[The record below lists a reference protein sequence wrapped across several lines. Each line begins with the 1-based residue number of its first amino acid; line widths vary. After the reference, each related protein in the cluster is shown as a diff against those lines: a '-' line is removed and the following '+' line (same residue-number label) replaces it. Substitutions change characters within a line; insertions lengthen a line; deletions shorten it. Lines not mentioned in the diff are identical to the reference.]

1 MRMKTYSLFKSS
13 FTGNGSASANKIWTE
28 TFSMSNINMTV
39 ISKSKYFEYTG
50 DGIPAETT
58 PLFSFFLSAHVKYKG
73 HHDDS

>member
-1 MRMKTYSLFKSS
+1 
-13 FTGNGSASANKIWTE
+13 
-28 TFSMSNINMTV
+28 MSNIKMTV

-73 HHDDS
+73 HHDDSWIFERKILNYVAMGFN